1 LTLVRSA
8 REYPARSGTPGADR
22 GISGEEARTM
32 KREVEFRS
40 ENPREMIR
48 ADLYTP
54 ETGTGPWPTLIMGGG
69 WCYVKELIMPEY
81 AQYFLREGIA
91 ALIFDYRCLGA
102 SDGEPRQ
109 HLDPWRQIADY
120 RSAIDAVSFRDDY
133 EGIVDRQRLGIFGI
147 SYSGGHVLVVG
158 ALEQHRVKAILSVV
172 PVIDGWA
179 TSKLTHSTL
188 SFRALRAAVEEDR
201 RRRYFTGV
209 HGSIPH
215 SGDATKEVVT
225 WPHPET
231 KDVFMKIK
239 ATTAPRHEHYS
250 TIESVE
256 HVWAYDVHPYL
267 SRIVDTPTMMIV
279 AEGDDLSQWD
289 MEIGAFNRIMSN
301 RKKLFVVPKSTHMSL
316 YSNMSHLEIASTEGA
331 GWLRQWLVGPR

>member
-1 LTLVRSA
+1 
-8 REYPARSGTPGADR
+8 
-22 GISGEEARTM
+22 M

-40 ENPREMIR
+40 ATPGELIR

-54 ETGTGPWPTLIMGGG
+54 DTGKGPWPLLVMGGG

-81 AQYFLREGIA
+81 GAYFLREGVA
-91 ALIFDYRCLGA
+91 TLIFDYRHLGA

-109 HLDPWRQIADY
+109 HLDPWKQIADY
-120 RSAIDAVSFRDDY
+120 RSVIDGVCYLDEYD
-133 EGIVDRQRLGIFGI
+133 GIVDRERLGVFGI
-147 SYSGGHVLVVG
+147 SYSGGHVLILG
-158 ALEQHRVKAILSVV
+158 ALEPRVRAIVSVV
-172 PVIDGWA
+172 PVIDGYA

-188 SFRALRAAVEEDR
+188 SFRALKAAVEADR
-201 RRRYFTGV
+201 RQRYFSGKPG
-209 HGSIPH
+209 HIPH
-215 SGDATKEVVT
+215 SGDATVEVVT

-256 HVWAYDVHPYL
+256 HVWAYDVQPYL
-267 SRIVDTPTMMIV
+267 PRIVDTPTMMVV

-289 MEIGAFNRIMSN
+289 MEIDAFNRIRSN
-301 RKKLFVVPKSTHMSL
+301 RKRLFVVPKSTHMSL
-316 YSNMSHLEIASTEGA
+316 YSNMSHLEIASTEA
-331 GWLRQWLVGPR
+331 AAFLREWLVGPPPAGRRRPPPSRSGAQSQRALRKR

>member
-1 LTLVRSA
+1 
-8 REYPARSGTPGADR
+8 
-22 GISGEEARTM
+22 M
-32 KREVEFRS
+32 KREIEFRS
-40 ENPREMIR
+40 QNPRGIIR

-54 ETGTGPWPTLIMGGG
+54 ATGKGPWPTLIMGGG

-81 AQYFLREGIA
+81 AQYFLREGVA

-120 RSAIDAVSFRDDY
+120 RSAIDAVCFLDEY
-133 EGIVDRQRLGIFGI
+133 EGIVDRERLGIFGI
-147 SYSGGHVLVVG
+147 SYSGGHVLILG
-158 ALEQHRVKAILSVV
+158 ALERRVKCIVSVV
-172 PVIDGWA
+172 PVIDGFA
-179 TSKLTHSTL
+179 CSKLTHSTL
-188 SFRALRAAVEEDR
+188 SFRALKALVDEDR
-201 RRRYFTGV
+201 RNRYLTGK
-209 HGSIPH
+209 HGYIPH
-215 SGDATKEVVT
+215 SGDATTEVVT

-256 HVWAYDVHPYL
+256 HVWAYDVRPFL
-267 SRIVDTPTMMIV
+267 PRIVDTPTIMVV

-289 MEIGAFNRIMSN
+289 MEIGAFNLIASN
-301 RKKLFVVPKSTHMSL
+301 KKKLFVVPKSTHMSL
-316 YSNMSHLEIASTEGA
+316 YSNMSHLEIASTEA
-331 GWLRQWLVGPR
+331 ASFLRQWLVEPR

>member
-1 LTLVRSA
+1 
-8 REYPARSGTPGADR
+8 
-22 GISGEEARTM
+22 M

-54 ETGTGPWPTLIMGGG
+54 DTGKGPWPTLIMGGG

-81 AQYFLREGIA
+81 AQYFLRQGIA

-120 RSAIDAVSFRDDY
+120 RSAVDAVCFLDQYDDL
-133 EGIVDRQRLGIFGI
+133 VDRDRLAIFGI
-147 SYSGGHVLVVG
+147 SYSGGHVLVLG
-158 ALEQHRVKAILSVV
+158 ALEPRVKAIVSVV
-172 PVIDGWA
+172 PVIDGWG

-188 SFRALRAAVEEDR
+188 SFRALKAAVEADR
-201 RRRYFTGV
+201 RQRYFTGK
-209 HGSIPH
+209 HGYIPH
-215 SGDATKEVVT
+215 SGDSNVEAVT

-231 KDVFMKIK
+231 REVFMKIK

-256 HVWAYDVHPYL
+256 HVWAYDVRPYL
-267 SRIVDTPTMMIV
+267 PRIVDMPAMMIV

-289 MEIGAFNRIMSN
+289 MEIGAFNAIMSN

-316 YSNMSHLEIASTEGA
+316 YSNMTHLEIASTEA
-331 GWLRQWLVGPR
+331 SSWLRQVLVGPR